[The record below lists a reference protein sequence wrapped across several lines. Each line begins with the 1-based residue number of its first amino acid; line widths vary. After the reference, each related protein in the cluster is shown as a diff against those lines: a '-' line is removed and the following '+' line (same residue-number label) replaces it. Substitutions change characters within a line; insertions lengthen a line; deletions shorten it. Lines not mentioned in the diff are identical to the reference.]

1 MDIHSPVNVV
11 ECDIISKLE
20 ITFGGSLHIQDDQKL
35 EHVSDDDEDG
45 SSNCHVGEG
54 HICGGFEQEEATLKA
69 KSLKESSTFPYSDAV
84 LPSSSSDDD
93 QADGALTESLSKQ
106 FPDSV
111 SQLVSS
117 NCVHK

>member
-1 MDIHSPVNVV
+1 MDIHSHANVV

-45 SSNCHVGEG
+45 SSNCNIGEG
-54 HICGGFEQEEATLKA
+54 HICCVFEQEETTLKL
-69 KSLKESSTFPYSDAV
+69 KSLKECSTFPYPDMV
-84 LPSSSSDDD
+84 LPSSSSDDEE
-93 QADGALTESLSKQ
+93 ADGALTESLSKQ

-111 SQLVSS
+111 SQPVSS
-117 NCVHK
+117 NYVHK